1 MHLGDIFRVTV
12 RKPLTQQTTVD
23 TEYPLP
29 KLPRTIAPMNPTP
42 TKPHRWRPNTLF
54 LLILGLL
61 FSITALGQPAFL
73 KEGLVA
79 YYPFNGNAND
89 ESGNGYNGQLIA
101 GTFVPNRFGYQGGTL
116 ELNGDNQY
124 VSIPNF
130 TAIDN
135 AEQATFSCWVKSPNI
150 GNKADTVGNPIFMRW
165 LSGGSYAG
173 AVGLIAS
180 ETKGMVTTAVIG
192 GFGTE
197 SPTAPMVSDQWQQMV
212 IVFDGRKSNPS
223 ERLKYYVNGAGGVF
237 KDYAAAN
244 PSRLGAVG
252 TVTYIGRYAW
262 APISF
267 KGKIDDIRIYSRA
280 LSDGEVKALYDYESA
295 SPIQS
300 PVLVSQPVSKTVNS
314 GDNVVLSVGL
324 QAAGTYN
331 YQWQLNEQN
340 IAGATASSLAVN
352 DAVAG
357 VYRYRVIVSNSAGTV
372 ISDTATLTVSTPPAP
387 SIVTQPTPK
396 TVQEGANV
404 NFNVVATGQGSL
416 VYQWQFNEQNLP
428 GATSATLNLN
438 GVKLNTAGRYRVL
451 VSSQYG
457 VTISDTVT
465 LTVNANPPPAIV
477 TQPLSRTP
485 AEGTQVILTIT
496 ATGLGSLTYQWQVNG
511 QNIPGATS
519 STLVLSAVRPSVNGN
534 YRVIVGN
541 PYGTTISTEATVAVV
556 VTDSDSDGLSDYEEL
571 LLGTNSNK
579 SDSDGDG
586 LSDFAEVRTH
596 GSNPLTTDTDGD
608 GYSDGIEVAR
618 DGNPNNRSVTPTGA
632 LAVFPA
638 VDVEFYT
645 LNSVKYQLEVS
656 TDMVQWTA
664 QGGVV
669 VGNGG
674 SQNHLVRASKA
685 TQFWRLKVV
694 Q

>member
-1 MHLGDIFRVTV
+1 
-12 RKPLTQQTTVD
+12 
-23 TEYPLP
+23 
-29 KLPRTIAPMNPTP
+29 MNPLSTRP
-42 TKPHRWRPNTLF
+42 NRWRPITVFN
-54 LLILGLL
+54 LLVGLL
-61 FSITALGQPAFL
+61 FSITAIGQPAFL

-79 YYPFNGNAND
+79 YYPFNGNAD
-89 ESGNGYNGQLIA
+89 DASGNGKNGIVQ
-101 GTFVPNRFGYQGGTL
+101 GPVSTTDRFG
-116 ELNGDNQY
+116 
-124 VSIPNF
+124 
-130 TAIDN
+130 
-135 AEQATFSCWVKSPNI
+135 SPNS
-150 GNKADTVGNPIFMRW
+150 A
-165 LSGGSYAG
+165 
-173 AVGLIAS
+173 
-180 ETKGMVTTAVIG
+180 
-192 GFGTE
+192 
-197 SPTAPMVSDQWQQMV
+197 
-212 IVFDGRKSNPS
+212 
-223 ERLKYYVNGAGGVF
+223 YYFNGAGAPYHPDSQLQKPQRITSQLNQNFNNGFTFSAWVLPDSLQKSGDNYIFGVGSNSNRRYGLSSGGEVGGRKVTTPGF
-237 KDYAAAN
+237 RSIYAEYTSQNGYKITPSVWGPNPQTEYNPAN
-244 PSRLGAVG
+244 NQWLHI
-252 TVTYIGRYAW
+252 TYIVSNSLKIYINGVEKDAQSVGG
-262 APISF
+262 ATGEAINSMVLGDFEDPISGRCWQ
-267 KGKIDDIRIYSRA
+267 GKIDDVRIYNRA
-280 LSDGEVKALYDYESA
+280 LSDTDVQTLYNYESA
-295 SPIQS
+295 PPVQS
-300 PVLVSQPVSKTVNS
+300 PVFVQQPVSQTIDS
-314 GDNVVLSVGL
+314 GANVVLSVGI
-324 QAAGTYN
+324 QTAGTYN

-340 IAGATASSLAVN
+340 IAGATTSSLAVN
-352 DAVAG
+352 NAVAG
-357 VYRYRVIVSNSAGTV
+357 IYRYRVIVSNSAGTV
-372 ISDTATLTVSTPPAP
+372 ISATATLTVSTPPAP
-387 SIVTQPTPK
+387 SIATQPAPK

-404 NFNVVATGQGSL
+404 SFNVVATGQGSI

-451 VSSQYG
+451 ISSQYG

-465 LTVNANPPPAIV
+465 LAVNANPPPTIV

-485 AEGTQVILTIT
+485 AEGTQVSLTVT
-496 ATGLGSLTYQWQVNG
+496 ATGLGSLNYQWQINN

-519 STLVLSAVRPSVNGN
+519 TTLVLSAVRPSANGN

-541 PYGTTISTEATVAVV
+541 PYGTTISTEASITVV

-571 LLGTNSNK
+571 LLGTNANK
-579 SDSDGDG
+579 ADSDGDG

-618 DGNPNNRSVTPTGA
+618 DGNPNDRSVTPTGA

-656 TDMVQWTA
+656 GDMVQWTA
-664 QGGVV
+664 QGGLV